1 MPLIGEWGYPIID
14 EAGYT
19 RLSTDAGVYQDA
31 MEMLQVRLAQDYLNI
46 WAALPPGMSTHEM
59 YLFLGE
65 ALADLQMTYGTDAA
79 SLAAEYLAMSRNGAD
94 LPVVLEKAANKAQV
108 QSAVG
113 WAMSKP
119 ETQKLLWGAMQRM
132 TSNAYRETIRKS
144 AFAAGNGFARVPEP
158 GACAFCLMLA
168 SRGAVYS
175 SRVEA
180 EEIGLASHSRN
191 GDSKRE
197 ARRRKYASVGKK
209 TDYGYHDNCKCSAIE
224 VSSTSGL
231 SESNI
236 YLHDLWRDTFWDENG
251 NRKHGLA
258 AITES
263 VALPI
268 WEDTLENKELP
279 WLSNK

>member
-19 RLSTDAGVYQDA
+19 RLSADAGVYQDA

-79 SLAAEYLAMSRNGAD
+79 SLAAEYLAMSRGGAD

-132 TSNAYRETIRKS
+132 TSNAYRETIRRS

-168 SRGAVYS
+168 SRGAVYYSKSEALKAGQARYSKS
-175 SRVEA
+175 SRMDK
-180 EEIGLASHSRN
+180 S
-191 GDSKRE
+191 
-197 ARRRKYASVGKK
+197 
-209 TDYGYHDNCKCSAIE
+209 YHDNCKCSAIE

-236 YLHDLWRDTFWDENG
+236 YLHDLWQKTFWDDDG
-251 NRKHGLA
+251 NVKHGLS
-258 AITES
+258 S
-263 VALPI
+263 VNQSEALPV
-268 WEDTLENKELP
+268 WQATLSETKLP
-279 WLSNK
+279 WLSNKQIVGKRR

>member
-79 SLAAEYLAMSRNGAD
+79 SLAAEYLAMSRGGAD

-132 TSNAYRETIRKS
+132 TSNAYRETIRQS

-168 SRGAVYS
+168 SRGAVYYSKSEALKAGQARYSKS
-175 SRVEA
+175 SRMDK
-180 EEIGLASHSRN
+180 S
-191 GDSKRE
+191 
-197 ARRRKYASVGKK
+197 
-209 TDYGYHDNCKCSAIE
+209 YHDNCKCSAIE

-236 YLHDLWRDTFWDENG
+236 YLHDLWKRTFWHEGWTDDDG
-251 NRKHGLA
+251 KHNIFYGPITFESAFPVWQEVA
-258 AITES
+258 A
-263 VALPI
+263 
-268 WEDTLENKELP
+268 KEKLP
-279 WLSNK
+279 WLSNKPIPGKRR

>member
-79 SLAAEYLAMSRNGAD
+79 SLAAEYLAMSRGGAD

-132 TSNAYRETIRKS
+132 TSNAYRETIRQS

-168 SRGAVYS
+168 SRGAVYYSKSEALKAGQARYSKS
-175 SRVEA
+175 SRMDK
-180 EEIGLASHSRN
+180 S
-191 GDSKRE
+191 
-197 ARRRKYASVGKK
+197 
-209 TDYGYHDNCKCSAIE
+209 YHDNCKCSAIE

-236 YLHDLWRDTFWDENG
+236 YLHDLWQKTFWDDDG
-251 NRKHGLA
+251 SVKHGLS
-258 AITES
+258 S
-263 VALPI
+263 VNQSEALPV
-268 WEDTLENKELP
+268 WQATLSETKLP
-279 WLSNK
+279 WLSNKQIVGKRR

>member
-19 RLSTDAGVYQDA
+19 RLNTDAGVYQDA

-46 WAALPPGMSTHEM
+46 WAALPDDLSTHEM

-94 LPVVLEKAANKAQV
+94 LPVVLEKAANREQV

-132 TSNAYRETIRKS
+132 TSNAYRETIRRS

-168 SRGAVYS
+168 SRGAVYYS
-175 SRVEA
+175 ESEA
-180 EEIGLASHSRN
+180 LKAGQARY
-191 GDSKRE
+191 SKS
-197 ARRRKYASVGKK
+197 ARIDKS
-209 TDYGYHDNCKCSAIE
+209 YHDNCKCTAIE

-236 YLHDLWRDTFWDENG
+236 YLHDLWKRTFWHEGWTDDDG
-251 NRKHGLA
+251 KHHIFYGPIAFESAFPVWQEVA
-258 AITES
+258 A
-263 VALPI
+263 
-268 WEDTLENKELP
+268 KEKLP
-279 WLSNK
+279 WLSNKQIVGKRR